1 MRTAFAIVSLVA
13 LVALS
18 LSTPVQSAATAFA
31 APPLASSGRTS
42 SLSSSSSG
50 LLAGIPAKADA
61 DASSGPTSRASGGA
75 LTSLHMGKQAAFGP
89 FTPLVIGAR
98 SVVGEKKFNQIRGK
112 GITLHSQVITEFC
125 SYAGVPRELR
135 QGLIRLAKANGNT
148 LGFLS

>member
-1 MRTAFAIVSLVA
+1 MRTAFTIASLVA
-13 LVALS
+13 LVALC
-18 LSTPVQSAATAFA
+18 LSTPVQSATTAFT
-31 APPLASSGRTS
+31 APPLASSGRIFP
-42 SLSSSSSG
+42 LSSSSSS
-50 LLAGIPAKADA
+50 LVAGTPAKADTE
-61 DASSGPTSRASGGA
+61 ASSNPSARSSGGA

-89 FTPLVIGAR
+89 FTPIVIGAR

>member
-1 MRTAFAIVSLVA
+1 MRTAVAIASLVA

-18 LSTPVQSAATAFA
+18 LAAPVQSAATAFA
-31 APPLASSGRTS
+31 APPLASSGRIS
-42 SLSSSSSG
+42 PLSASSSS
-50 LLAGIPAKADA
+50 LLAGAPAKADA
-61 DASSGPTSRASGGA
+61 AASSGPSSRSGGA

-89 FTPLVIGAR
+89 FSPVVIGAR